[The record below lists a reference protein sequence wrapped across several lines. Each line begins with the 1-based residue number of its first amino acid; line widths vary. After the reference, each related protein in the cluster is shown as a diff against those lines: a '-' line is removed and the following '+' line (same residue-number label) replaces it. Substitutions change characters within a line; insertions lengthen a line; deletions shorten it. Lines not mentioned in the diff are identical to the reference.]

1 MRIYTSS
8 NKSVNCKMMKE
19 AVGSNLLV
27 MYMIGCIHFWST
39 DEKIDCFS
47 VSFLPVRAEI
57 ELHNRRYWDTVV
69 SSLQSSIVR
78 DVGIIEKFTTES
90 TEILS
95 RQPQT
100 VDEIGEANAKHAEI
114 MKTTPQ
120 VTCFICYTAVQC

>member
-1 MRIYTSS
+1 
-8 NKSVNCKMMKE
+8 
-19 AVGSNLLV
+19 
-27 MYMIGCIHFWST
+27 
-39 DEKIDCFS
+39 

-57 ELHNRRYWDTVV
+57 ELHNRHYWDTVV

-90 TEILS
+90 SEILS

-100 VDEIGEANAKHAEI
+100 VEEIGEANAKHAEL

-120 VTCFICYTAVQC
+120 VMCFICCIAVKM

>member
-1 MRIYTSS
+1 M
-8 NKSVNCKMMKE
+8 
-19 AVGSNLLV
+19 
-27 MYMIGCIHFWST
+27 
-39 DEKIDCFS
+39 
-47 VSFLPVRAEI
+47 SFLPVRAEI

-78 DVGIIEKFTTES
+78 DIGIIEKFTTES

-100 VDEIGEANAKHAEI
+100 VEEIGEANAKHAQI

-120 VTCFICYTAVQC
+120 VTYFVCYTGVRMLIEKTYF